1 MCEHVPSFSSGGVLW
16 FTDLSSPDPSYIS
29 PILTAAT
36 FMLVIEMAEN
46 AQNNPNANTM
56 KWAFRLLGVSMVP
69 LTASLP
75 QGVFIYWT
83 TTNIISVAVS
93 QVLKNQGV
101 RRLLNIPLATTARGS
116 KTAATTAT
124 AAMSGDAAKNV
135 KLFKTKKEAMGSAT
149 PTTKRKKKTATTA
162 TSVAAGTKSR
172 KKVEHV

>member
-1 MCEHVPSFSSGGVLW
+1 MCDHVPSFSSGGILW
-16 FTDLSSPDPSYIS
+16 FTDLSNPDPSYIS

-93 QVLKNQGV
+93 QVLKNQGL
-101 RRLLNIPLATTARGS
+101 RRLLNIPLASTARGGS
-116 KTAATTAT
+116 QTAATTAT
-124 AAMSGDAAKNV
+124 AAMSGDVAKNV
-135 KLFKTKKEAMGSAT
+135 KLFKTKKEAIGSAT
-149 PTTKRKKKTATTA
+149 PTTKRKKKTATAA
-162 TSVAAGTKSR
+162 TVGARKS

>member
-1 MCEHVPSFSSGGVLW
+1 MCDHVPSFSSGGILW
-16 FTDLSSPDPSYIS
+16 FKDLSSPDPTYVS
-29 PILTAAT
+29 PILTAAS

-46 AQNNPNANTM
+46 AGNNPNANTM

-93 QVLKNQGV
+93 QLLKNPGV
-101 RRLLNIPLATTARGS
+101 RRVLNIPLASTVRGSQTTA
-116 KTAATTAT
+116 TAAT

-135 KLFKTKKEAMGSAT
+135 KLFKTKKEAMGTAM
-149 PTTKRKKKTATTA
+149 PTVKKKKKTA
-162 TSVAAGTKSR
+162 AAAKVKGSKT
-172 KKVEHV
+172 VEHV